1 MRISEVHELQLVLE
15 NDFNGANEIQLFQ
28 DIILKI
34 YKESKK
40 AGIKKMF
47 TKDEAQLIE
56 VLNGQFQVQK

>member
-1 MRISEVHELQLVLE
+1 MRLSEAHELQLVLE

>member
-1 MRISEVHELQLVLE
+1 MRISEAHELQLVLE
-15 NDFNGANEIQLFQ
+15 NDFDGANEIQLFQ

-47 TKDEAQLIE
+47 SKDEAQLIE

>member
-1 MRISEVHELQLVLE
+1 MRISEAHELQLVLE

-28 DIILKI
+28 DIINKI

-47 TKDEAQLIE
+47 SKDEAQLIE

>member
-1 MRISEVHELQLVLE
+1 MRISEAHELQLVLE

-28 DIILKI
+28 DIISKI

-47 TKDEAQLIE
+47 SKDEAQLIE

>member
-1 MRISEVHELQLVLE
+1 MRISEAHELQLVLE

-40 AGIKKMF
+40 GRDKE
-47 TKDEAQLIE
+47 D
-56 VLNGQFQVQK
+56 VY

>member
-1 MRISEVHELQLVLE
+1 MRISEAHELQLVLE